1 MTRREYIKE
10 LISLVRSIG
19 SLPGELEK
27 SLPTPEEG
35 SRGQEAA
42 RKVIS
47 NPHFLAARKR
57 DAAWYARVESELEDF
72 AARIDAMLN
81 PTEDS
86 INEEIRQFLEELL
99 NRNLGTD
106 IKPEPQENKEP
117 EEEQE
122 EKDDE
127 EEDVEN
133 EEKEREDVDSG
144 EQEKIPDDINDL
156 LEELMK
162 SIGRPEKGNE
172 EEEEEEDTEKKQGDS
187 GNDDELPDDLK
198 GIQEGG
204 QEVQSTPAKDNEEK
218 EKENETDNEEQFGF
232 GAGNSKEENLRRE
245 NKFLRSIPKDLLK
258 LAKLIGRSG
267 SVDFK
272 PSGQFP
278 TAAKSDITGITI
290 GDNLSSLLPS
300 ETALLS
306 CPATQP
312 AFYRNYVEKRLQI
325 FASAS
330 SGNAPVKHQDGPV
343 IICLDTSGS
352 MRGEKVEIACTLTM
366 AITIIAQRRKRD
378 VLVVKYSDWHF
389 LLKVTKLSRQR
400 QDLEKFLSSYQG
412 RGNAENELFR
422 WLFKDILPNEKAFET
437 SDILCITDFGWEPLD
452 DDTIKLIESIKREG
466 MLLYG
471 LNITGNHD
479 PIWFQDT
486 CSYTMAKVCDS
497 LWAWSNN
504 HLVEMKLPPHLTTK

>member
-10 LISLVRSIG
+10 LLSHVRSIG
-19 SLPGELEK
+19 SLLGELEK
-27 SLPTPEEG
+27 SLPSPEEG
-35 SRGQEAA
+35 SKGQEAA
-42 RKVIS
+42 VKVVS
-47 NPHFLAARKR
+47 NPYFLAGRKR
-57 DAAWYARVESELEDF
+57 DGAWYARVESELEDF

-106 IKPEPQENKEP
+106 LKPGPQEKQ
-117 EEEQE
+117 EQE
-122 EKDDE
+122 EEE
-127 EEDVEN
+127 EEDN
-133 EEKEREDVDSG
+133 EENDENVDKEREDANSG
-144 EQEKIPDDINDL
+144 EQNKIPDDITDL
-156 LEELMK
+156 LEDLMK
-162 SIGRPEKGNE
+162 SIGRPDTGNE
-172 EEEEEEDTEKKQGDS
+172 EDEEKEEEKEKKQGES
-187 GNDDELPDDLK
+187 GNDDE
-198 GIQEGG
+198 
-204 QEVQSTPAKDNEEK
+204 
-218 EKENETDNEEQFGF
+218 EQFGI

-245 NKFLRSIPKDLLK
+245 NRFLRSIPKDLLK
-258 LAKLIGRSG
+258 LAKIIGRSG

-272 PSGQFP
+272 PSGHFP

-312 AFYRNYVEKRLQI
+312 TFYHNYVEKRLQI

-330 SGNAPVKHQDGPV
+330 SGNAPVTHQDGPV

-352 MRGEKVEIACTLTM
+352 MRGEKVEIACNLTM

-400 QDLEKFLSSYQG
+400 EDLEKFLSSYQG

-422 WLFKDILPNEKAFET
+422 WLFKDILPNEKAFYT
-437 SDILCITDFGWEPLD
+437 ADILCITDFGWTPLND
-452 DDTIKLIESIKREG
+452 YTIKLIESFKRKG
-466 MLLYG
+466 MIFYG
-471 LNITGNHD
+471 LNVLGFEKWSFDSMT
-479 PIWFQDT
+479 T
-486 CSYTMAKVCDS
+486 VCDS
-497 LWAWSNN
+497 LWKWSSN
-504 HLVEMKLPPHLTTK
+504 HLEEMNTQKKGTQK

>member
-10 LISLVRSIG
+10 LLSHVRSIG

-27 SLPTPEEG
+27 SLPSPEEG
-35 SRGQEAA
+35 SKGQEAA
-42 RKVIS
+42 VKVVS
-47 NPHFLAARKR
+47 NPYFLAAPKR
-57 DAAWYARVESELEDF
+57 DGAWYARVESELEDF

-106 IKPEPQENKEP
+106 LKPGPQEKQ
-117 EEEQE
+117 EQE
-122 EKDDE
+122 EEE
-127 EEDVEN
+127 EEDN
-133 EEKEREDVDSG
+133 EENDELVDKEREDANSG
-144 EQEKIPDDINDL
+144 EQNKIPDDINDL
-156 LEELMK
+156 LEDLMK
-162 SIGRPEKGNE
+162 SIGRPDTGNE
-172 EEEEEEDTEKKQGDS
+172 ED
-187 GNDDELPDDLK
+187 
-198 GIQEGG
+198 
-204 QEVQSTPAKDNEEK
+204 EEK
-218 EKENETDNEEQFGF
+218 EKENETDNEEQFGI

-245 NKFLRSIPKDLLK
+245 NRFLRSIPKDLLK
-258 LAKLIGRSG
+258 LAKIIGRSG

-272 PSGQFP
+272 PSGHFP

-312 AFYRNYVEKRLQI
+312 TFYHNYVEKRLQI

-330 SGNAPVKHQDGPV
+330 SGNAPVTHQDGPV

-352 MRGEKVEIACTLTM
+352 MRGEKVEIACNLTM

-400 QDLEKFLSSYQG
+400 EDLEKFLSSYQG

-422 WLFKDILPNEKAFET
+422 WLFKDILPNEKAFYT
-437 SDILCITDFGWEPLD
+437 ADILCITDFGWTPLND
-452 DDTIKLIESIKREG
+452 YTIKLIESFKRKG
-466 MLLYG
+466 MIFYG
-471 LNITGNHD
+471 LNVLGFEKWSFDSMT
-479 PIWFQDT
+479 T
-486 CSYTMAKVCDS
+486 VCDS
-497 LWAWSNN
+497 LWKWSSN
-504 HLVEMKLPPHLTTK
+504 HLEEMNTQKKGTQK

>member
-10 LISLVRSIG
+10 LLSHVRSIG

-27 SLPTPEEG
+27 SLPSPEEG
-35 SRGQEAA
+35 SKGQEAA
-42 RKVIS
+42 VKVVS
-47 NPHFLAARKR
+47 NPYFLAARKR
-57 DAAWYARVESELEDF
+57 DGAWYARVESELEDF

-106 IKPEPQENKEP
+106 LKPGPQEKQ
-117 EEEQE
+117 EQE
-122 EKDDE
+122 EEE
-127 EEDVEN
+127 EEDN
-133 EEKEREDVDSG
+133 EENDENVDKEREDADSG
-144 EQEKIPDDINDL
+144 EQNKIPDDINDL
-156 LEELMK
+156 LEDLMK
-162 SIGRPEKGNE
+162 SIGRPDTGNE
-172 EEEEEEDTEKKQGDS
+172 ED
-187 GNDDELPDDLK
+187 
-198 GIQEGG
+198 
-204 QEVQSTPAKDNEEK
+204 EEK
-218 EKENETDNEEQFGF
+218 EKENETDNEEQFGI

-245 NKFLRSIPKDLLK
+245 NRFLRSIPKDLLK
-258 LAKLIGRSG
+258 LAKIIGRSG

-272 PSGQFP
+272 PSGHFP

-312 AFYRNYVEKRLQI
+312 TFYHNYVEKRLQI

-330 SGNAPVKHQDGPV
+330 SGNAPVTHQDGPV

-352 MRGEKVEIACTLTM
+352 MRGEKVEIACNLTM

-400 QDLEKFLSSYQG
+400 EDLEKFLSSYQG
-412 RGNAENELFR
+412 CGNAENELFR
-422 WLFKDILPNEKAFET
+422 WLFKDILPNEKAFDT
-437 SDILCITDFGWEPLD
+437 ADILCITDFGWRPLND
-452 DDTIKLIESIKREG
+452 YTTKLIESFKRKG
-466 MLLYG
+466 MIFYG
-471 LNITGNHD
+471 LNVLGFEKWSFDSMT
-479 PIWFQDT
+479 T
-486 CSYTMAKVCDS
+486 VCDS
-497 LWAWSNN
+497 LWKWSSN
-504 HLVEMKLPPHLTTK
+504 HLEEMNTQKKGTQK

>member
-10 LISLVRSIG
+10 LLSHVRSIG

-27 SLPTPEEG
+27 SLPSPEEG
-35 SRGQEAA
+35 SKGQEAA
-42 RKVIS
+42 VKVVS
-47 NPHFLAARKR
+47 NPYFLAGRKR
-57 DAAWYARVESELEDF
+57 DGAWYARVESELEDF

-106 IKPEPQENKEP
+106 LKPGPQEKQ
-117 EEEQE
+117 EQE
-122 EKDDE
+122 EEE
-127 EEDVEN
+127 EEDN
-133 EEKEREDVDSG
+133 EENDENVDKEREDADSG
-144 EQEKIPDDINDL
+144 EQNKIPDDINDL
-156 LEELMK
+156 LEDLMK
-162 SIGRPEKGNE
+162 SIGRPDTGNE
-172 EEEEEEDTEKKQGDS
+172 ED
-187 GNDDELPDDLK
+187 
-198 GIQEGG
+198 
-204 QEVQSTPAKDNEEK
+204 EEK
-218 EKENETDNEEQFGF
+218 EKENETDNEEQFGI

-245 NKFLRSIPKDLLK
+245 NRFLRSIPKDLLK

-272 PSGQFP
+272 PSGHFP

-312 AFYRNYVEKRLQI
+312 TFYHNYVEKRLQI

-330 SGNAPVKHQDGPV
+330 SGNAPVTHQDGPV

-352 MRGEKVEIACTLTM
+352 MRGEKVEIACNLTM

-400 QDLEKFLSSYQG
+400 EDLEKFLSSYQG

-422 WLFKDILPNEKAFET
+422 WLFKDILPNEKAFDT
-437 SDILCITDFGWEPLD
+437 ADILCITDFGWKPLND
-452 DDTIKLIESIKREG
+452 YTIKLIESFKRKG
-466 MLLYG
+466 MIFYG
-471 LNITGNHD
+471 LNVLGFEKWSFDSMT
-479 PIWFQDT
+479 T
-486 CSYTMAKVCDS
+486 VCDS
-497 LWAWSNN
+497 LWKWSSN
-504 HLVEMKLPPHLTTK
+504 HLEEMNTQKKGTQK

>member
-10 LISLVRSIG
+10 LLSHVRSIG

-27 SLPTPEEG
+27 SLPSPEEG
-35 SRGQEAA
+35 SKGQEAA
-42 RKVIS
+42 VKVVS
-47 NPHFLAARKR
+47 NPYFLAGRKR
-57 DAAWYARVESELEDF
+57 DGAWYARVESELEDF

-106 IKPEPQENKEP
+106 LKPGPQEKQ
-117 EEEQE
+117 EQE
-122 EKDDE
+122 EEE
-127 EEDVEN
+127 EEDN
-133 EEKEREDVDSG
+133 EENDEIVDKEREDANSG
-144 EQEKIPDDINDL
+144 EQNKIPDDITDL
-156 LEELMK
+156 LEDLMK
-162 SIGRPEKGNE
+162 SIGRPDTGNE
-172 EEEEEEDTEKKQGDS
+172 ED
-187 GNDDELPDDLK
+187 
-198 GIQEGG
+198 
-204 QEVQSTPAKDNEEK
+204 EEK
-218 EKENETDNEEQFGF
+218 EKENETDNEEQFGI

-245 NKFLRSIPKDLLK
+245 NRFLRSIPKDLLK
-258 LAKLIGRSG
+258 LAKIIGRSG

-272 PSGQFP
+272 PSGHFP

-312 AFYRNYVEKRLQI
+312 TFYHNYVEKRLQI

-330 SGNAPVKHQDGPV
+330 SGNAPVTHQDGPV

-352 MRGEKVEIACTLTM
+352 MRGEKVEIACNLTM

-400 QDLEKFLSSYQG
+400 EDLEKFLSSYQG
-412 RGNAENELFR
+412 CGNAENELFR
-422 WLFKDILPNEKAFET
+422 WLFKDILPNEKAFYT
-437 SDILCITDFGWEPLD
+437 ADILCITDFGWTPLND
-452 DDTIKLIESIKREG
+452 YTIKLIESFKRKG
-466 MLLYG
+466 MIFYG
-471 LNITGNHD
+471 LNVLGFEKWSFDSMT
-479 PIWFQDT
+479 T
-486 CSYTMAKVCDS
+486 VCDS
-497 LWAWSNN
+497 LWKWSSN
-504 HLVEMKLPPHLTTK
+504 HLEEMNTQKKGTQK

>member
-10 LISLVRSIG
+10 LLSHVRSIG

-27 SLPTPEEG
+27 SLPSPEEG
-35 SRGQEAA
+35 SKGQEAA
-42 RKVIS
+42 VKVVS
-47 NPHFLAARKR
+47 NPYFLAGRKR
-57 DAAWYARVESELEDF
+57 DGAWYARVESELEDF

-99 NRNLGTD
+99 NRKLGTD
-106 IKPEPQENKEP
+106 LKPGPQEKQ
-117 EEEQE
+117 EQE
-122 EKDDE
+122 E
-127 EEDVEN
+127 EDN
-133 EEKEREDVDSG
+133 EENDENVDKEREDANSG
-144 EQEKIPDDINDL
+144 EQNKIPDDITDL
-156 LEELMK
+156 LEDLMK
-162 SIGRPEKGNE
+162 SIGRPDTGNE
-172 EEEEEEDTEKKQGDS
+172 ED
-187 GNDDELPDDLK
+187 
-198 GIQEGG
+198 
-204 QEVQSTPAKDNEEK
+204 EEK
-218 EKENETDNEEQFGF
+218 EKENETDNEEQFGI

-245 NKFLRSIPKDLLK
+245 NRFLRSIPKDLLK
-258 LAKLIGRSG
+258 LAKIIGRSG

-272 PSGQFP
+272 PSGHFP

-312 AFYRNYVEKRLQI
+312 TFYHNYVEKRLQI

-330 SGNAPVKHQDGPV
+330 SGNAPVTHQDGPV

-352 MRGEKVEIACTLTM
+352 MRGEKVEIACNLTM

-400 QDLEKFLSSYQG
+400 EDLEKFLSSYQG

-422 WLFKDILPNEKAFET
+422 WLFKDILPNEKAFYT
-437 SDILCITDFGWEPLD
+437 ADILCITDFGWTPLND
-452 DDTIKLIESIKREG
+452 YTIKLIESFKRKG
-466 MLLYG
+466 MIFYG
-471 LNITGNHD
+471 LNVLGFEKWSFDSMT
-479 PIWFQDT
+479 T
-486 CSYTMAKVCDS
+486 VCDS
-497 LWAWSNN
+497 LWKWSSN
-504 HLVEMKLPPHLTTK
+504 HLEEMNTQKKGTQK

>member
-10 LISLVRSIG
+10 LLSHVRSID

-27 SLPTPEEG
+27 SLPSPEEG
-35 SRGQEAA
+35 SKGQEAA
-42 RKVIS
+42 VKVVS
-47 NPHFLAARKR
+47 NPYFLAGRKR
-57 DAAWYARVESELEDF
+57 DGAWYARVESELEDF

-106 IKPEPQENKEP
+106 LKPGPQEKQ
-117 EEEQE
+117 EQE
-122 EKDDE
+122 EEE
-127 EEDVEN
+127 EEDN
-133 EEKEREDVDSG
+133 EENDENVDKEREDANSG
-144 EQEKIPDDINDL
+144 EQNKIPDDITDL
-156 LEELMK
+156 LEDLMK
-162 SIGRPEKGNE
+162 SIGRPDTGNE
-172 EEEEEEDTEKKQGDS
+172 ED
-187 GNDDELPDDLK
+187 
-198 GIQEGG
+198 
-204 QEVQSTPAKDNEEK
+204 EEK
-218 EKENETDNEEQFGF
+218 EKENETDNEEQFGI

-245 NKFLRSIPKDLLK
+245 NRFLRSIPKDLLK
-258 LAKLIGRSG
+258 LAKIIGRSG

-272 PSGQFP
+272 PSGHFP

-312 AFYRNYVEKRLQI
+312 TFYHNYVEKRLQI

-330 SGNAPVKHQDGPV
+330 SGNAPVTHQDGPV

-352 MRGEKVEIACTLTM
+352 MRGEKVEIACNLTM

-400 QDLEKFLSSYQG
+400 EDLEKFLSSYQG

-422 WLFKDILPNEKAFET
+422 WLFKDILPNEKAFYT
-437 SDILCITDFGWEPLD
+437 ADILCITDFGWTPLND
-452 DDTIKLIESIKREG
+452 YTIKLIESFKRKG
-466 MLLYG
+466 MIFYG
-471 LNITGNHD
+471 LNVLGFEKWSFDSMT
-479 PIWFQDT
+479 T
-486 CSYTMAKVCDS
+486 VCDS
-497 LWAWSNN
+497 LWKWSSN
-504 HLVEMKLPPHLTTK
+504 HLEEMNTQKKGTQK

>member
-10 LISLVRSIG
+10 LLSHVRSID
-19 SLPGELEK
+19 SLSGELEK
-27 SLPTPEEG
+27 SLPSPEEG
-35 SRGQEAA
+35 SKGQEAA
-42 RKVIS
+42 VKVVS
-47 NPHFLAARKR
+47 NPYFLAGRKR
-57 DAAWYARVESELEDF
+57 DGAWYARVESELEDF

-106 IKPEPQENKEP
+106 LKPGPQEKQ
-117 EEEQE
+117 EQE
-122 EKDDE
+122 EEE
-127 EEDVEN
+127 EEDN
-133 EEKEREDVDSG
+133 EENDENVDKEREDADSG
-144 EQEKIPDDINDL
+144 EQNKIPDDINDL
-156 LEELMK
+156 LEDLMK
-162 SIGRPEKGNE
+162 SIGRPDTGNE
-172 EEEEEEDTEKKQGDS
+172 ED
-187 GNDDELPDDLK
+187 
-198 GIQEGG
+198 
-204 QEVQSTPAKDNEEK
+204 EEK
-218 EKENETDNEEQFGF
+218 EKENETDNEEQFGI

-245 NKFLRSIPKDLLK
+245 NRFLRSIPKDLLK

-272 PSGQFP
+272 PSGHFP

-330 SGNAPVKHQDGPV
+330 SGNAPVTHQDGPV

-352 MRGEKVEIACTLTM
+352 MRGEKVEIACNLTM

-400 QDLEKFLSSYQG
+400 EDLEKFLSSYQG

-422 WLFKDILPNEKAFET
+422 WLFKDILPNEKAFDT
-437 SDILCITDFGWEPLD
+437 ADILCITDFGWEPLND
-452 DDTIKLIESIKREG
+452 YTIKLIESFKRKG
-466 MLLYG
+466 MIFYG
-471 LNITGNHD
+471 LNVLGFEKWSFDSMT
-479 PIWFQDT
+479 T
-486 CSYTMAKVCDS
+486 VCDS
-497 LWAWSNN
+497 LWKWSSN
-504 HLVEMKLPPHLTTK
+504 HLEEMNTQKKRTQK

>member
-10 LISLVRSIG
+10 LLSHVRSIG

-27 SLPTPEEG
+27 SLPSPEEG
-35 SRGQEAA
+35 SKGQEAA
-42 RKVIS
+42 VKVVS
-47 NPHFLAARKR
+47 NPYFLAGRKR
-57 DAAWYARVESELEDF
+57 DGAWYARVESELEDF

-106 IKPEPQENKEP
+106 LKPGPQEKQ
-117 EEEQE
+117 EQE
-122 EKDDE
+122 EEE
-127 EEDVEN
+127 EEDN
-133 EEKEREDVDSG
+133 EENDEIVDKEREDANSG
-144 EQEKIPDDINDL
+144 EQNKIPDDITDL
-156 LEELMK
+156 LEDLMK
-162 SIGRPEKGNE
+162 SIGRPDTGNE
-172 EEEEEEDTEKKQGDS
+172 ED
-187 GNDDELPDDLK
+187 
-198 GIQEGG
+198 
-204 QEVQSTPAKDNEEK
+204 EEK
-218 EKENETDNEEQFGF
+218 EKENETDNEEQFGI

-245 NKFLRSIPKDLLK
+245 NRFLRSIPKDLLK
-258 LAKLIGRSG
+258 LAKIIGRSG

-272 PSGQFP
+272 PSGHFP

-312 AFYRNYVEKRLQI
+312 TFYHNYVEKRLQI

-330 SGNAPVKHQDGPV
+330 SGNAPVTHQDGPV

-352 MRGEKVEIACTLTM
+352 MRGEKVEIACNLTM

-400 QDLEKFLSSYQG
+400 EDLEKFLSSYQG

-422 WLFKDILPNEKAFET
+422 WLFKDILPNEKAFDT
-437 SDILCITDFGWEPLD
+437 ADILCITDFGWEPLND
-452 DDTIKLIESIKREG
+452 YTIKLIESFKRKG
-466 MLLYG
+466 MIFYG
-471 LNITGNHD
+471 LNVLGFEKWSFDSMT
-479 PIWFQDT
+479 T
-486 CSYTMAKVCDS
+486 VCDS
-497 LWAWSNN
+497 LWKWSSN
-504 HLVEMKLPPHLTTK
+504 HLEEMNTQKKGTQK

>member
-10 LISLVRSIG
+10 LLSHVRSIG

-27 SLPTPEEG
+27 SLPSPEEG
-35 SRGQEAA
+35 SKGQEAA
-42 RKVIS
+42 VKVVS
-47 NPHFLAARKR
+47 NPYFLAGRKR
-57 DAAWYARVESELEDF
+57 DGAWYARVESELEDF

-106 IKPEPQENKEP
+106 LKPGPQEKQ
-117 EEEQE
+117 EQE
-122 EKDDE
+122 EEE
-127 EEDVEN
+127 EEDN
-133 EEKEREDVDSG
+133 EENDENVDKEREDADSG
-144 EQEKIPDDINDL
+144 EQNKIPDDITDL
-156 LEELMK
+156 LEDLMK
-162 SIGRPEKGNE
+162 SIGRPDTGNE
-172 EEEEEEDTEKKQGDS
+172 ED
-187 GNDDELPDDLK
+187 
-198 GIQEGG
+198 
-204 QEVQSTPAKDNEEK
+204 EEK
-218 EKENETDNEEQFGF
+218 EKENETDNEEQFGI

-245 NKFLRSIPKDLLK
+245 NRFLRSIPKDLLK
-258 LAKLIGRSG
+258 LAKIIGRSG

-272 PSGQFP
+272 PSGHFP

-312 AFYRNYVEKRLQI
+312 TFYHNYVEKRLQI

-330 SGNAPVKHQDGPV
+330 SGNAPVTHQDGPV

-352 MRGEKVEIACTLTM
+352 MRGEKVEIACNLTM

-400 QDLEKFLSSYQG
+400 EDLEKFLSSYQG
-412 RGNAENELFR
+412 CGNAENELFR
-422 WLFKDILPNEKAFET
+422 WLFKDILPNEKAFYT
-437 SDILCITDFGWEPLD
+437 ADILCITDFGWTPLND
-452 DDTIKLIESIKREG
+452 YTIKLIESFKRKG
-466 MLLYG
+466 MIFYG
-471 LNITGNHD
+471 LNVLGFEKWSFDSMT
-479 PIWFQDT
+479 T
-486 CSYTMAKVCDS
+486 VCDS
-497 LWAWSNN
+497 LWKWSSN
-504 HLVEMKLPPHLTTK
+504 HLEEMNTQKKGTQK

>member
-10 LISLVRSIG
+10 LLSHVRSID

-27 SLPTPEEG
+27 SLPSPEEG
-35 SRGQEAA
+35 SKGQEAA
-42 RKVIS
+42 VKVVS
-47 NPHFLAARKR
+47 NPYFLAAPKR
-57 DAAWYARVESELEDF
+57 DGAWYARVESELEDF

-106 IKPEPQENKEP
+106 LKPGPQEKQ
-117 EEEQE
+117 EQE
-122 EKDDE
+122 EEE
-127 EEDVEN
+127 EEDN
-133 EEKEREDVDSG
+133 EENDENVDKEREDADSG
-144 EQEKIPDDINDL
+144 EQNKIPDDITDL
-156 LEELMK
+156 LEDLMK
-162 SIGRPEKGNE
+162 SIGRPDTGNE
-172 EEEEEEDTEKKQGDS
+172 ED
-187 GNDDELPDDLK
+187 
-198 GIQEGG
+198 
-204 QEVQSTPAKDNEEK
+204 EEK
-218 EKENETDNEEQFGF
+218 EKENETDNEEQFGI

-245 NKFLRSIPKDLLK
+245 NRFLRSIPKDLLK

-272 PSGQFP
+272 PSGHFP

-312 AFYRNYVEKRLQI
+312 TFYHNYVEKRLQI

-330 SGNAPVKHQDGPV
+330 SGNAPVTHQDGPV

-352 MRGEKVEIACTLTM
+352 MRGEKVEIACNLTM

-400 QDLEKFLSSYQG
+400 EDLEKFLSSYQG
-412 RGNAENELFR
+412 CGNAENELFR
-422 WLFKDILPNEKAFET
+422 WLFKDILPNEKAFDT
-437 SDILCITDFGWEPLD
+437 ADILCITDFGWEPLND
-452 DDTIKLIESIKREG
+452 YTIKLIESFKRKG
-466 MLLYG
+466 MIFYG
-471 LNITGNHD
+471 LNVLGFEKWSFDSMT
-479 PIWFQDT
+479 T
-486 CSYTMAKVCDS
+486 VCDS
-497 LWAWSNN
+497 LWKWSSN
-504 HLVEMKLPPHLTTK
+504 HLEEMNTQKKRTQK

>member
-10 LISLVRSIG
+10 LLSHVRSIG

-27 SLPTPEEG
+27 SLPSPEEG
-35 SRGQEAA
+35 SKGQKAA
-42 RKVIS
+42 VKVVS
-47 NPHFLAARKR
+47 NPYFLAGRKR
-57 DAAWYARVESELEDF
+57 DGAWYARVESELEDF

-106 IKPEPQENKEP
+106 LKPGPQEKQ
-117 EEEQE
+117 EQE
-122 EKDDE
+122 E
-127 EEDVEN
+127 EDN
-133 EEKEREDVDSG
+133 EENDENVDKEREDADSG
-144 EQEKIPDDINDL
+144 EQNKIPDDSNDL
-156 LEELMK
+156 LEDLMK
-162 SIGRPEKGNE
+162 SIGRPDTGNE
-172 EEEEEEDTEKKQGDS
+172 ED
-187 GNDDELPDDLK
+187 
-198 GIQEGG
+198 
-204 QEVQSTPAKDNEEK
+204 EEK
-218 EKENETDNEEQFGF
+218 EKENETDNEEQFGI

-245 NKFLRSIPKDLLK
+245 NRFLRSIPKDLLK

-267 SVDFK
+267 SGDFK
-272 PSGQFP
+272 PSGHFP

-312 AFYRNYVEKRLQI
+312 TFYHNYVEKRLQI

-330 SGNAPVKHQDGPV
+330 SGNAPVTHQDGPV

-352 MRGEKVEIACTLTM
+352 MRGEKVEIACNLTM

-400 QDLEKFLSSYQG
+400 EDLEKFLSSYQG

-422 WLFKDILPNEKAFET
+422 WLFKDILPNEKAFDT
-437 SDILCITDFGWEPLD
+437 ADILCITDFGWEPLND
-452 DDTIKLIESIKREG
+452 YTIKLIESFKRKG
-466 MLLYG
+466 MIFYG
-471 LNITGNHD
+471 LNVLGFEKWSFDSMT
-479 PIWFQDT
+479 T
-486 CSYTMAKVCDS
+486 VCDS
-497 LWAWSNN
+497 LWKWSSN
-504 HLVEMKLPPHLTTK
+504 HLEEMNTQKKGTQK

>member
-10 LISLVRSIG
+10 LLSHVRSIG

-27 SLPTPEEG
+27 SLPSPEEG
-35 SRGQEAA
+35 SKGQEAA
-42 RKVIS
+42 VKVVS
-47 NPHFLAARKR
+47 NPYFLAGRKR
-57 DAAWYARVESELEDF
+57 DGAWYARVESELEDF

-106 IKPEPQENKEP
+106 LKPGPQEKQ
-117 EEEQE
+117 EQE
-122 EKDDE
+122 EEE
-127 EEDVEN
+127 EEDN
-133 EEKEREDVDSG
+133 EENDEIVDKEREDANSG
-144 EQEKIPDDINDL
+144 EQNKIPDDITDL
-156 LEELMK
+156 LEDLMK
-162 SIGRPEKGNE
+162 SIGRPDTGNE
-172 EEEEEEDTEKKQGDS
+172 ED
-187 GNDDELPDDLK
+187 
-198 GIQEGG
+198 
-204 QEVQSTPAKDNEEK
+204 EEK
-218 EKENETDNEEQFGF
+218 EKENETDNEEQFGI

-245 NKFLRSIPKDLLK
+245 NRFLRSIPKDLLK
-258 LAKLIGRSG
+258 LAKIIGRSG

-272 PSGQFP
+272 PSGHFP

-312 AFYRNYVEKRLQI
+312 TFYHNYVEKRLQI

-330 SGNAPVKHQDGPV
+330 SGNAPVTHQDGPV

-352 MRGEKVEIACTLTM
+352 MRGEKVEIACNLTM

-400 QDLEKFLSSYQG
+400 EDLEKFLSSYQG

-422 WLFKDILPNEKAFET
+422 WLFKDILPNEKAFDT
-437 SDILCITDFGWEPLD
+437 ADILCITDFGWTPLND
-452 DDTIKLIESIKREG
+452 YTIKLIESFKRKG
-466 MLLYG
+466 MIFYG
-471 LNITGNHD
+471 LNVLGFEKWSFDSMT
-479 PIWFQDT
+479 T
-486 CSYTMAKVCDS
+486 VCDS
-497 LWAWSNN
+497 LWKWSSN
-504 HLVEMKLPPHLTTK
+504 HLEEMNTQKKGTQK

>member
-10 LISLVRSIG
+10 LLSHVRSIG

-27 SLPTPEEG
+27 SLPSPEEG
-35 SRGQEAA
+35 SKGQESAV
-42 RKVIS
+42 KVVS
-47 NPHFLAARKR
+47 NPYFLAARKR
-57 DAAWYARVESELEDF
+57 DGAWYARVESELEDF

-106 IKPEPQENKEP
+106 LKPGPQEKQ
-117 EEEQE
+117 EQE
-122 EKDDE
+122 EEE
-127 EEDVEN
+127 EEDN
-133 EEKEREDVDSG
+133 EENDENVDKEREDADSG
-144 EQEKIPDDINDL
+144 EQNKIPDDINDL
-156 LEELMK
+156 LEDLMK
-162 SIGRPEKGNE
+162 SIGRPDTGNE
-172 EEEEEEDTEKKQGDS
+172 ED
-187 GNDDELPDDLK
+187 
-198 GIQEGG
+198 
-204 QEVQSTPAKDNEEK
+204 EEK
-218 EKENETDNEEQFGF
+218 EKENETDNEEQFGI

-245 NKFLRSIPKDLLK
+245 NRFLRSIPKDLLK

-272 PSGQFP
+272 PSGHFP

-306 CPATQP
+306 CPATEP
-312 AFYRNYVEKRLQI
+312 TFYHNYVEKRLQI

-330 SGNAPVKHQDGPV
+330 SGNAPVTHQDGPV

-352 MRGEKVEIACTLTM
+352 MRGEKVEIACNLTM

-400 QDLEKFLSSYQG
+400 EDLEKFLSSYQG
-412 RGNAENELFR
+412 CGNAENELFR
-422 WLFKDILPNEKAFET
+422 WLFKDILPNEKAFDT
-437 SDILCITDFGWEPLD
+437 ADILCITDFGWEPLND
-452 DDTIKLIESIKREG
+452 YTIKLIESFKRKG
-466 MLLYG
+466 MIFYG
-471 LNITGNHD
+471 LNVLGFEKWSFDSMT
-479 PIWFQDT
+479 T
-486 CSYTMAKVCDS
+486 VCDS
-497 LWAWSNN
+497 LWKWSSN
-504 HLVEMKLPPHLTTK
+504 HLEEMNTQKKGTQK

>member
-10 LISLVRSIG
+10 LLSHVRSIG

-27 SLPTPEEG
+27 SLPSPEEG
-35 SRGQEAA
+35 SKGQEAA
-42 RKVIS
+42 VKVVS
-47 NPHFLAARKR
+47 NPYFLAGRKR
-57 DAAWYARVESELEDF
+57 DGAWYARVESELEDF

-106 IKPEPQENKEP
+106 LKPGPQEKQ
-117 EEEQE
+117 EQE
-122 EKDDE
+122 EEE
-127 EEDVEN
+127 EEDN
-133 EEKEREDVDSG
+133 EENDENVDKEREDANSG
-144 EQEKIPDDINDL
+144 EQNKIPDDITDL
-156 LEELMK
+156 LEDLMK
-162 SIGRPEKGNE
+162 SIGRPDTGNE
-172 EEEEEEDTEKKQGDS
+172 ED
-187 GNDDELPDDLK
+187 
-198 GIQEGG
+198 
-204 QEVQSTPAKDNEEK
+204 EEK
-218 EKENETDNEEQFGF
+218 EKENETDNEEQFGI

-245 NKFLRSIPKDLLK
+245 NRFLRSIPKDLLK
-258 LAKLIGRSG
+258 LAKIIGRSG

-272 PSGQFP
+272 PSGHFP

-312 AFYRNYVEKRLQI
+312 TFYHNYVEKRLQI

-330 SGNAPVKHQDGPV
+330 SGNAPVTHQDGPV

-352 MRGEKVEIACTLTM
+352 MRGEKVEIACNLTM

-400 QDLEKFLSSYQG
+400 EDLEKFLSSYQG

-422 WLFKDILPNEKAFET
+422 WLFKDILPNEKAFYT
-437 SDILCITDFGWEPLD
+437 ADILCITDFGWTPLND
-452 DDTIKLIESIKREG
+452 YTIKLIESFKRKG
-466 MLLYG
+466 MIFYG
-471 LNITGNHD
+471 LNVLGFEKWSFDSMT
-479 PIWFQDT
+479 T
-486 CSYTMAKVCDS
+486 VCDF
-497 LWAWSNN
+497 LWKWSSN
-504 HLVEMKLPPHLTTK
+504 HLEEMNTQKKGTQK

>member
-10 LISLVRSIG
+10 LLSHVRSIG

-27 SLPTPEEG
+27 SLPSPEEG
-35 SRGQEAA
+35 SKGQEAA
-42 RKVIS
+42 VKVVS
-47 NPHFLAARKR
+47 NPYFLAARKR
-57 DAAWYARVESELEDF
+57 DGAWYARVESELEDF

-106 IKPEPQENKEP
+106 LKPGPQEKQ
-117 EEEQE
+117 EQE
-122 EKDDE
+122 EEE
-127 EEDVEN
+127 EEDN
-133 EEKEREDVDSG
+133 EENDENVDKEREDADSG
-144 EQEKIPDDINDL
+144 EQNKIPDDINDL
-156 LEELMK
+156 LEDLMK
-162 SIGRPEKGNE
+162 SIGRPDTGNE
-172 EEEEEEDTEKKQGDS
+172 ED
-187 GNDDELPDDLK
+187 
-198 GIQEGG
+198 
-204 QEVQSTPAKDNEEK
+204 EEK
-218 EKENETDNEEQFGF
+218 EKENETDNEEQFGI

-245 NKFLRSIPKDLLK
+245 NRFLRSIPKDLLK
-258 LAKLIGRSG
+258 LAKIIGRSG

-272 PSGQFP
+272 PSGHFP

-312 AFYRNYVEKRLQI
+312 TFYHNYVEKRLQI

-330 SGNAPVKHQDGPV
+330 SGNAPVTHQDGPV

-352 MRGEKVEIACTLTM
+352 MRGEKVEIACNLTM

-400 QDLEKFLSSYQG
+400 EDLEKFLSSYQG

-422 WLFKDILPNEKAFET
+422 WLFKDILPNEKAFDT
-437 SDILCITDFGWEPLD
+437 ADILCITDFGWEPLND
-452 DDTIKLIESIKREG
+452 YTIKLIESFKRKG
-466 MLLYG
+466 MIFYG
-471 LNITGNHD
+471 LNVLGFEKWSFDSMT
-479 PIWFQDT
+479 T
-486 CSYTMAKVCDS
+486 VCDS
-497 LWAWSNN
+497 LWKWSSN
-504 HLVEMKLPPHLTTK
+504 HLEEMNTQKKGTQK

>member
-1 MTRREYIKE
+1 MTRREYIEE
-10 LISLVRSIG
+10 LLSHVRSIG

-27 SLPTPEEG
+27 SLPSPEEG
-35 SRGQEAA
+35 SKGQEAA
-42 RKVIS
+42 VKVVS
-47 NPHFLAARKR
+47 NPYFLAGRKR
-57 DAAWYARVESELEDF
+57 DGAWYARVESELEDF

-106 IKPEPQENKEP
+106 LKPGPQEKQ
-117 EEEQE
+117 EQE
-122 EKDDE
+122 EEE
-127 EEDVEN
+127 EEDN
-133 EEKEREDVDSG
+133 EENDENVDKEREDADSG
-144 EQEKIPDDINDL
+144 EQNKIPDDINDL
-156 LEELMK
+156 LEDLMK
-162 SIGRPEKGNE
+162 SIGRPDTGNE
-172 EEEEEEDTEKKQGDS
+172 ED
-187 GNDDELPDDLK
+187 
-198 GIQEGG
+198 
-204 QEVQSTPAKDNEEK
+204 EEK
-218 EKENETDNEEQFGF
+218 EKENETDNEEQFGI

-245 NKFLRSIPKDLLK
+245 NRFLRSIPKDLLK

-272 PSGQFP
+272 PSGHFP

-306 CPATQP
+306 CSATQP
-312 AFYRNYVEKRLQI
+312 TFYHNYVEKRLQI

-330 SGNAPVKHQDGPV
+330 SGNAPVTHQDGPV

-352 MRGEKVEIACTLTM
+352 MRGEKVEIACNLTM

-400 QDLEKFLSSYQG
+400 EDLEKFLSSYQG

-422 WLFKDILPNEKAFET
+422 WLFKDILPNEKAFYT
-437 SDILCITDFGWEPLD
+437 ADILCITDFGWTPLND
-452 DDTIKLIESIKREG
+452 YTIKLIESFKRKG
-466 MLLYG
+466 MIFYG
-471 LNITGNHD
+471 LNVLGFEKWSFDSMTTV
-479 PIWFQDT
+479 F
-486 CSYTMAKVCDS
+486 DS
-497 LWAWSNN
+497 LWKWSSN
-504 HLVEMKLPPHLTTK
+504 HLEEMNTQKKGTQK

>member
-10 LISLVRSIG
+10 LLSHVRSIG

-27 SLPTPEEG
+27 SLPSPEEG
-35 SRGQEAA
+35 SKGQEAA
-42 RKVIS
+42 VKVVS
-47 NPHFLAARKR
+47 NPYFLAGRKR
-57 DAAWYARVESELEDF
+57 DGAWYARVESELEDF
-72 AARIDAMLN
+72 VARIDAMLN

-106 IKPEPQENKEP
+106 LKPGPQEKQ
-117 EEEQE
+117 EQE
-122 EKDDE
+122 EEE
-127 EEDVEN
+127 EEDN
-133 EEKEREDVDSG
+133 EENDELVDKEREDANSG
-144 EQEKIPDDINDL
+144 EQNKIPDDITDL
-156 LEELMK
+156 LEDLMK
-162 SIGRPEKGNE
+162 SIGRPDTGNE
-172 EEEEEEDTEKKQGDS
+172 ED
-187 GNDDELPDDLK
+187 
-198 GIQEGG
+198 
-204 QEVQSTPAKDNEEK
+204 EEK
-218 EKENETDNEEQFGF
+218 EKENETDNEEQFGI

-245 NKFLRSIPKDLLK
+245 NRFLRSIPKDLLK
-258 LAKLIGRSG
+258 LAKIIGRSG

-272 PSGQFP
+272 PSGHFP

-312 AFYRNYVEKRLQI
+312 TFYHNYVEKRLQI

-330 SGNAPVKHQDGPV
+330 SGNAPVTHQDGPV

-352 MRGEKVEIACTLTM
+352 MRGEKVEIACNLTM

-400 QDLEKFLSSYQG
+400 EDLEKFLSSYQG

-422 WLFKDILPNEKAFET
+422 WLFKDILPNEKAFYT
-437 SDILCITDFGWEPLD
+437 ADILCITDFGWTPLND
-452 DDTIKLIESIKREG
+452 YTIKLIESFKRKG
-466 MLLYG
+466 MIFYG
-471 LNITGNHD
+471 LNVLGFEKWSFDSMTTV
-479 PIWFQDT
+479 F
-486 CSYTMAKVCDS
+486 DS
-497 LWAWSNN
+497 LWKWSSN
-504 HLVEMKLPPHLTTK
+504 HLEEMNTQKKRTQK

>member
-10 LISLVRSIG
+10 LLSHVRSIG

-27 SLPTPEEG
+27 SLPSPEEG
-35 SRGQEAA
+35 SKGQEAA
-42 RKVIS
+42 VKVVS
-47 NPHFLAARKR
+47 NPYFLAARKR
-57 DAAWYARVESELEDF
+57 DGAWYARVESELEDF

-106 IKPEPQENKEP
+106 LKPGPQEKQ
-117 EEEQE
+117 EQE
-122 EKDDE
+122 EEE
-127 EEDVEN
+127 EEDN
-133 EEKEREDVDSG
+133 EENDEIVDKEREDANSG
-144 EQEKIPDDINDL
+144 EQNKIPDDINDL
-156 LEELMK
+156 LEDLMK
-162 SIGRPEKGNE
+162 SIGRPDTGNE
-172 EEEEEEDTEKKQGDS
+172 ED
-187 GNDDELPDDLK
+187 
-198 GIQEGG
+198 
-204 QEVQSTPAKDNEEK
+204 EEK
-218 EKENETDNEEQFGF
+218 EKENETDNEEQFGI

-245 NKFLRSIPKDLLK
+245 NRFLRSIPKDLLK

-272 PSGQFP
+272 PSGHFP

-312 AFYRNYVEKRLQI
+312 TFYHNYVEKRLQI

-330 SGNAPVKHQDGPV
+330 SGNAPVTHQDGPV

-352 MRGEKVEIACTLTM
+352 MRGEKVEIACNLTM

-400 QDLEKFLSSYQG
+400 EDLEKFLSSYQG
-412 RGNAENELFR
+412 CGNAENELFR
-422 WLFKDILPNEKAFET
+422 WLFKDILPNEKAFDT
-437 SDILCITDFGWEPLD
+437 ADILCITDFGWKPLND
-452 DDTIKLIESIKREG
+452 YTIKLIESFKRKG
-466 MLLYG
+466 MIFYG
-471 LNITGNHD
+471 LNVLGFEKWSFDSMT
-479 PIWFQDT
+479 T
-486 CSYTMAKVCDS
+486 VCDS
-497 LWAWSNN
+497 LWKWSSN
-504 HLVEMKLPPHLTTK
+504 HLEEMNTQKKRTQK

>member
-10 LISLVRSIG
+10 LLSHVRSIG

-27 SLPTPEEG
+27 SLPSPEEG
-35 SRGQEAA
+35 SKGQEAA
-42 RKVIS
+42 VKVVS
-47 NPHFLAARKR
+47 NPYFLAARKR
-57 DAAWYARVESELEDF
+57 DGAWYARVESELEDF

-106 IKPEPQENKEP
+106 LKPGPQEKQ
-117 EEEQE
+117 EQE
-122 EKDDE
+122 EE
-127 EEDVEN
+127 EEKDN
-133 EEKEREDVDSG
+133 EENDENVDKEREDADSG
-144 EQEKIPDDINDL
+144 EQNKIPDDINDL
-156 LEELMK
+156 LEDLMK
-162 SIGRPEKGNE
+162 SIGRPDTGNE
-172 EEEEEEDTEKKQGDS
+172 ED
-187 GNDDELPDDLK
+187 
-198 GIQEGG
+198 
-204 QEVQSTPAKDNEEK
+204 EEK
-218 EKENETDNEEQFGF
+218 EKENETDNEEQFGI

-245 NKFLRSIPKDLLK
+245 NRFLRSIPKDLLK

-272 PSGQFP
+272 PSGHFP

-312 AFYRNYVEKRLQI
+312 TFYHNYVEKRLQI

-330 SGNAPVKHQDGPV
+330 SGNAPVTHQDGPV

-352 MRGEKVEIACTLTM
+352 MRGEKVEIACNLTM

-400 QDLEKFLSSYQG
+400 EDLEKFLSSYQG
-412 RGNAENELFR
+412 CGNAENELFR
-422 WLFKDILPNEKAFET
+422 WLFKDILPNEKAFDT
-437 SDILCITDFGWEPLD
+437 ADILCITDFGWKPLND
-452 DDTIKLIESIKREG
+452 YTIKLIESFKRKG
-466 MLLYG
+466 MIFYG
-471 LNITGNHD
+471 LNVLGFEKWSFDSMT
-479 PIWFQDT
+479 T
-486 CSYTMAKVCDS
+486 VCDS
-497 LWAWSNN
+497 LWKWSSN
-504 HLVEMKLPPHLTTK
+504 HLEEMNTQKKGTQK

>member
-10 LISLVRSIG
+10 LLSHVRSIG

-27 SLPTPEEG
+27 SLPSPEEG
-35 SRGQEAA
+35 SKGQEAA
-42 RKVIS
+42 VKVVS
-47 NPHFLAARKR
+47 NPYFLAARKR
-57 DAAWYARVESELEDF
+57 DGAWYARVESELEDF

-106 IKPEPQENKEP
+106 LKPGPQEKQ
-117 EEEQE
+117 EQE
-122 EKDDE
+122 EEE
-127 EEDVEN
+127 EEDN
-133 EEKEREDVDSG
+133 EENDENVDKEREDADSG
-144 EQEKIPDDINDL
+144 EQNKIPDDITDL
-156 LEELMK
+156 LEDLMK
-162 SIGRPEKGNE
+162 SIGRPDTGNE
-172 EEEEEEDTEKKQGDS
+172 ED
-187 GNDDELPDDLK
+187 
-198 GIQEGG
+198 
-204 QEVQSTPAKDNEEK
+204 EEK
-218 EKENETDNEEQFGF
+218 EKENETDNEEQFGI

-245 NKFLRSIPKDLLK
+245 NRFLRSIPKDLLK
-258 LAKLIGRSG
+258 LAKIIGRSG

-272 PSGQFP
+272 PSGHFP

-312 AFYRNYVEKRLQI
+312 TFYHNYVEKRLQI

-330 SGNAPVKHQDGPV
+330 SGNAPVTHQDGPV

-352 MRGEKVEIACTLTM
+352 MRGEKVEIACNLTM

-400 QDLEKFLSSYQG
+400 EDLEKFLSSYQG
-412 RGNAENELFR
+412 CGNAENELFR
-422 WLFKDILPNEKAFET
+422 WLFKDILPNEKAFYT
-437 SDILCITDFGWEPLD
+437 ADILCITDFGWEPLND
-452 DDTIKLIESIKREG
+452 YTIKLIESFKRKG
-466 MLLYG
+466 MIFYG
-471 LNITGNHD
+471 LNVLGFEKWSFDSMT
-479 PIWFQDT
+479 T
-486 CSYTMAKVCDS
+486 VCDS
-497 LWAWSNN
+497 LWKWSSN
-504 HLVEMKLPPHLTTK
+504 HLEEMNTQKKGTQK

>member
-10 LISLVRSIG
+10 LLSHVRSIG

-27 SLPTPEEG
+27 SLPSPEEG
-35 SRGQEAA
+35 SKGQEAA
-42 RKVIS
+42 VKVVS
-47 NPHFLAARKR
+47 NPYFLAGRKR
-57 DAAWYARVESELEDF
+57 DGAWYARVESELEDF

-106 IKPEPQENKEP
+106 LKPGPQEKQ
-117 EEEQE
+117 EQE
-122 EKDDE
+122 EEE
-127 EEDVEN
+127 EEDN
-133 EEKEREDVDSG
+133 EENDENVDKEREDADSG
-144 EQEKIPDDINDL
+144 EQNKIPDDINDL
-156 LEELMK
+156 LEDLMK
-162 SIGRPEKGNE
+162 SIGRPDTGNE
-172 EEEEEEDTEKKQGDS
+172 ED
-187 GNDDELPDDLK
+187 
-198 GIQEGG
+198 
-204 QEVQSTPAKDNEEK
+204 EEK
-218 EKENETDNEEQFGF
+218 EKENETDNEEQFGI

-245 NKFLRSIPKDLLK
+245 NRFLRSIPKDLLK

-272 PSGQFP
+272 PSGHFP

-312 AFYRNYVEKRLQI
+312 TFYHNYVEKRLQI

-330 SGNAPVKHQDGPV
+330 SGNAPVTHQDGPV

-352 MRGEKVEIACTLTM
+352 MRGEKVEIACNLTM

-400 QDLEKFLSSYQG
+400 EDLEKFLSSYQG

-422 WLFKDILPNEKAFET
+422 WLFKDILPNEKAFYT
-437 SDILCITDFGWEPLD
+437 ADILCITDFGWKPLND
-452 DDTIKLIESIKREG
+452 YTIKLIESFKRKG
-466 MLLYG
+466 MIFYG
-471 LNITGNHD
+471 LNVLGFEKWSFDSMT
-479 PIWFQDT
+479 T
-486 CSYTMAKVCDS
+486 VCDS
-497 LWAWSNN
+497 LWKWSSN
-504 HLVEMKLPPHLTTK
+504 HLEEMNTQKKGTQK

>member
-10 LISLVRSIG
+10 LLSHVRSIG

-27 SLPTPEEG
+27 SLPSPEEG
-35 SRGQEAA
+35 SKGQKAA
-42 RKVIS
+42 VKVVS
-47 NPHFLAARKR
+47 NPYFLAGRKR
-57 DAAWYARVESELEDF
+57 DGAWYARVESELEDF

-106 IKPEPQENKEP
+106 LKPGPQEKQ
-117 EEEQE
+117 EQE
-122 EKDDE
+122 EEDYEENDE
-127 EEDVEN
+127 NVD
-133 EEKEREDVDSG
+133 KEREDADSG
-144 EQEKIPDDINDL
+144 EQNKIPDDINDL
-156 LEELMK
+156 LEDLMK
-162 SIGRPEKGNE
+162 SIGRPDTGNE
-172 EEEEEEDTEKKQGDS
+172 ED
-187 GNDDELPDDLK
+187 
-198 GIQEGG
+198 
-204 QEVQSTPAKDNEEK
+204 EEK
-218 EKENETDNEEQFGF
+218 EKENETDNEEQFGI

-245 NKFLRSIPKDLLK
+245 NRFLRSIPKDLLK

-272 PSGQFP
+272 PSGHFP

-312 AFYRNYVEKRLQI
+312 TFYHNYVEKRLQI

-330 SGNAPVKHQDGPV
+330 SGNAPVTHQDGPV

-352 MRGEKVEIACTLTM
+352 MRGEKVEIACNLTM

-400 QDLEKFLSSYQG
+400 EDLEKFLSSYQG
-412 RGNAENELFR
+412 CGNAENELFR
-422 WLFKDILPNEKAFET
+422 WLFKDILPNEKAFDT
-437 SDILCITDFGWEPLD
+437 ADILCITDFGWEPLND
-452 DDTIKLIESIKREG
+452 YTIKLIESFKRKG
-466 MLLYG
+466 MIFNG
-471 LNITGNHD
+471 LNVLGFEKWSFDSMT
-479 PIWFQDT
+479 T
-486 CSYTMAKVCDS
+486 VCDS
-497 LWAWSNN
+497 LWKWSSN
-504 HLVEMKLPPHLTTK
+504 HLEEMNTQKKGTQK

>member
-10 LISLVRSIG
+10 LLSHVRSIG

-27 SLPTPEEG
+27 SLPSPEEG
-35 SRGQEAA
+35 SKGQEAA
-42 RKVIS
+42 VKVVS
-47 NPHFLAARKR
+47 NPYFLAGRKR
-57 DAAWYARVESELEDF
+57 DGAWYARVESELEDF

-106 IKPEPQENKEP
+106 LKPGPQEKQ
-117 EEEQE
+117 EQE
-122 EKDDE
+122 EEE
-127 EEDVEN
+127 EEDN
-133 EEKEREDVDSG
+133 EENDENVDKEREDADSG
-144 EQEKIPDDINDL
+144 EQNKIPDDINDL
-156 LEELMK
+156 LEDLMK
-162 SIGRPEKGNE
+162 SIGRPDTGNE
-172 EEEEEEDTEKKQGDS
+172 ED
-187 GNDDELPDDLK
+187 
-198 GIQEGG
+198 
-204 QEVQSTPAKDNEEK
+204 EEK
-218 EKENETDNEEQFGF
+218 EKENETDNEEQFGI

-245 NKFLRSIPKDLLK
+245 NRFLRSIPKDLLK
-258 LAKLIGRSG
+258 LAKIIGRSG

-272 PSGQFP
+272 PSGHFP

-312 AFYRNYVEKRLQI
+312 TFYHNYVEKRLQI

-330 SGNAPVKHQDGPV
+330 SGNAPVTHQDGPV

-352 MRGEKVEIACTLTM
+352 MRGEKVEIACNLTM

-400 QDLEKFLSSYQG
+400 EDLEKFLSSYQG
-412 RGNAENELFR
+412 CGNAENELFR
-422 WLFKDILPNEKAFET
+422 WLFKDILPNEKAFDT
-437 SDILCITDFGWEPLD
+437 ADILCITDFGWEPLND
-452 DDTIKLIESIKREG
+452 YTIKLIESFKRKG
-466 MLLYG
+466 MIFYG
-471 LNITGNHD
+471 LNVLGFEKWSFDSMT
-479 PIWFQDT
+479 T
-486 CSYTMAKVCDS
+486 VCDS
-497 LWAWSNN
+497 LWKWSSN
-504 HLVEMKLPPHLTTK
+504 HLEEMNTQKKGTQK

>member
-10 LISLVRSIG
+10 LLSHVRSIG

-27 SLPTPEEG
+27 SLPSPEEG
-35 SRGQEAA
+35 SKGQEAA
-42 RKVIS
+42 VKVVS
-47 NPHFLAARKR
+47 NPYFLAGRNR
-57 DAAWYARVESELEDF
+57 DGAWYARVESELEDF

-106 IKPEPQENKEP
+106 LKPGPQEKQ
-117 EEEQE
+117 EQE
-122 EKDDE
+122 EEE
-127 EEDVEN
+127 EEDN
-133 EEKEREDVDSG
+133 EENDENVDKEREDADSG
-144 EQEKIPDDINDL
+144 EQNKIPDDINDL
-156 LEELMK
+156 LEDLMK
-162 SIGRPEKGNE
+162 SIGRPDTGNE
-172 EEEEEEDTEKKQGDS
+172 ED
-187 GNDDELPDDLK
+187 
-198 GIQEGG
+198 
-204 QEVQSTPAKDNEEK
+204 EEK
-218 EKENETDNEEQFGF
+218 EKENETDNEEQFGI

-245 NKFLRSIPKDLLK
+245 NRFLRSIPKDLLK
-258 LAKLIGRSG
+258 LAKIIGRSG

-272 PSGQFP
+272 PSGHFP

-312 AFYRNYVEKRLQI
+312 TFYHNYVEKRLQI

-330 SGNAPVKHQDGPV
+330 SGNAPVTHQDGPV

-352 MRGEKVEIACTLTM
+352 MRGEKVEIACNLTM

-400 QDLEKFLSSYQG
+400 EDLEKFLSSYQG
-412 RGNAENELFR
+412 CGNAENELFR
-422 WLFKDILPNEKAFET
+422 WLFKDILPNEKAFDT
-437 SDILCITDFGWEPLD
+437 ADILCITDFGWEPLND
-452 DDTIKLIESIKREG
+452 YTIKLIESFKRKG
-466 MLLYG
+466 MIFYG
-471 LNITGNHD
+471 LNVLGFEKWSFDSMTTV
-479 PIWFQDT
+479 F
-486 CSYTMAKVCDS
+486 DS
-497 LWAWSNN
+497 LWKWSSN
-504 HLVEMKLPPHLTTK
+504 HLEEMNTQKKGTQK

>member
-10 LISLVRSIG
+10 LLSHVRSIG

-27 SLPTPEEG
+27 SLPSPEEG
-35 SRGQEAA
+35 SKGQEAA
-42 RKVIS
+42 VKVVS
-47 NPHFLAARKR
+47 NPYFLAAPKR
-57 DAAWYARVESELEDF
+57 DGAWYARVESELEDF

-106 IKPEPQENKEP
+106 LKPGPQEKQ
-117 EEEQE
+117 EQE
-122 EKDDE
+122 EEE
-127 EEDVEN
+127 EEDN
-133 EEKEREDVDSG
+133 EENDENVDKEREDADSG
-144 EQEKIPDDINDL
+144 EQNKIPDDINDL
-156 LEELMK
+156 LEDLMK
-162 SIGRPEKGNE
+162 SIGRPDTGNE
-172 EEEEEEDTEKKQGDS
+172 ED
-187 GNDDELPDDLK
+187 
-198 GIQEGG
+198 
-204 QEVQSTPAKDNEEK
+204 EEK
-218 EKENETDNEEQFGF
+218 EKENETDNEEQFGI

-245 NKFLRSIPKDLLK
+245 NRFLRSIPKDLLK
-258 LAKLIGRSG
+258 LAKIIGRSG

-272 PSGQFP
+272 PSGHFP

-312 AFYRNYVEKRLQI
+312 TFYHNYVEKRLQI

-330 SGNAPVKHQDGPV
+330 SGNAPVTHQDGPV

-352 MRGEKVEIACTLTM
+352 MRGEKVEIACNLTM

-400 QDLEKFLSSYQG
+400 EDLEKFLSSYQG
-412 RGNAENELFR
+412 CGNAENELFR
-422 WLFKDILPNEKAFET
+422 WLFKDILPNEKAFDT
-437 SDILCITDFGWEPLD
+437 ADILCITDFGWEPLND
-452 DDTIKLIESIKREG
+452 YTIKLIESFKRKG
-466 MLLYG
+466 MIFYG
-471 LNITGNHD
+471 LNVLGFEKWSFDSMT
-479 PIWFQDT
+479 T
-486 CSYTMAKVCDS
+486 VCDS
-497 LWAWSNN
+497 LWKWSSN
-504 HLVEMKLPPHLTTK
+504 HLEEMNTQKKGTQK

>member
-10 LISLVRSIG
+10 LLSHVRSIG

-27 SLPTPEEG
+27 SLPSPEEG
-35 SRGQEAA
+35 SKGQEAA
-42 RKVIS
+42 VKVVS
-47 NPHFLAARKR
+47 NPNFLAGRKR
-57 DAAWYARVESELEDF
+57 DGAWYARVESELEDF

-106 IKPEPQENKEP
+106 LKPGPQEKQ
-117 EEEQE
+117 EQE
-122 EKDDE
+122 EEE
-127 EEDVEN
+127 EEDN
-133 EEKEREDVDSG
+133 EENDDIVDKEREDANSG
-144 EQEKIPDDINDL
+144 EQNKIPDDITDL
-156 LEELMK
+156 LEDLMK
-162 SIGRPEKGNE
+162 SIGRPDTGNE
-172 EEEEEEDTEKKQGDS
+172 ED
-187 GNDDELPDDLK
+187 
-198 GIQEGG
+198 
-204 QEVQSTPAKDNEEK
+204 EEK
-218 EKENETDNEEQFGF
+218 EKENETDNEEQFGI

-245 NKFLRSIPKDLLK
+245 NRFLRSIPKDLLK

-272 PSGQFP
+272 PSGHFP

-312 AFYRNYVEKRLQI
+312 TFYHNYVEKRLQI

-330 SGNAPVKHQDGPV
+330 SGNAPVTHQDGPV

-352 MRGEKVEIACTLTM
+352 MRGEKVEIACNLTM

-400 QDLEKFLSSYQG
+400 EDLEKFLSSYQG

-422 WLFKDILPNEKAFET
+422 WLFKDILPNEKAFDT
-437 SDILCITDFGWEPLD
+437 ADILCITDFGWKPLND
-452 DDTIKLIESIKREG
+452 YTIKLIESFKRKG
-466 MLLYG
+466 MIFYG
-471 LNITGNHD
+471 LNVLGFEKWSFDSMT
-479 PIWFQDT
+479 T
-486 CSYTMAKVCDS
+486 VCDS
-497 LWAWSNN
+497 LWKWSSN
-504 HLVEMKLPPHLTTK
+504 HLEEMNTQKKGTQK

>member
-10 LISLVRSIG
+10 LLSYVRSIG

-27 SLPTPEEG
+27 SLPSPEEG
-35 SRGQEAA
+35 SKGQEAA
-42 RKVIS
+42 VKVVS
-47 NPHFLAARKR
+47 NPYFLAARKR
-57 DAAWYARVESELEDF
+57 DGAWYARVESELEDF

-106 IKPEPQENKEP
+106 LKPGPQEKQ
-117 EEEQE
+117 EQE
-122 EKDDE
+122 EEE
-127 EEDVEN
+127 EEDN
-133 EEKEREDVDSG
+133 EENDENVDKEREDADSG
-144 EQEKIPDDINDL
+144 EQNKIPDDINDL
-156 LEELMK
+156 LEDLMK
-162 SIGRPEKGNE
+162 SIGRPDTGNE
-172 EEEEEEDTEKKQGDS
+172 ED
-187 GNDDELPDDLK
+187 
-198 GIQEGG
+198 
-204 QEVQSTPAKDNEEK
+204 EEK
-218 EKENETDNEEQFGF
+218 EKENETDNEEQFGI

-245 NKFLRSIPKDLLK
+245 NRFLRSIPKDLLK

-272 PSGQFP
+272 PSGHFP

-312 AFYRNYVEKRLQI
+312 TFYHNYVEKRLQI

-330 SGNAPVKHQDGPV
+330 SGNAPVTHQDGPV

-352 MRGEKVEIACTLTM
+352 MRGEKVEIACNLTM

-400 QDLEKFLSSYQG
+400 EDLEKFLSSYQG
-412 RGNAENELFR
+412 CGNAENELFR
-422 WLFKDILPNEKAFET
+422 WLFKDILPNEKAFDIA
-437 SDILCITDFGWEPLD
+437 DILCITDFGWRPLND
-452 DDTIKLIESIKREG
+452 YTTKLIESFKRKG
-466 MLLYG
+466 MIFYG
-471 LNITGNHD
+471 LNVLGFEKWSFDSMT
-479 PIWFQDT
+479 T
-486 CSYTMAKVCDS
+486 VCDS
-497 LWAWSNN
+497 LWKWSSN
-504 HLVEMKLPPHLTTK
+504 HLEEMNTQKKGTQK

>member
-10 LISLVRSIG
+10 LLSHVRSIG

-27 SLPTPEEG
+27 SLPSPEEG
-35 SRGQEAA
+35 SKGQEAA
-42 RKVIS
+42 VKVVS
-47 NPHFLAARKR
+47 NPYFLAARKR
-57 DAAWYARVESELEDF
+57 DGAWYARVESELEDF

-106 IKPEPQENKEP
+106 LKPGPQEKQ
-117 EEEQE
+117 EQE
-122 EKDDE
+122 EEE
-127 EEDVEN
+127 EEDN
-133 EEKEREDVDSG
+133 EENDENVDKEREDANSG
-144 EQEKIPDDINDL
+144 EQNKIPDDINDL
-156 LEELMK
+156 LEDLMK
-162 SIGRPEKGNE
+162 SIGRPDTGNE
-172 EEEEEEDTEKKQGDS
+172 ED
-187 GNDDELPDDLK
+187 
-198 GIQEGG
+198 
-204 QEVQSTPAKDNEEK
+204 EEK
-218 EKENETDNEEQFGF
+218 EKENETDNEEQFGI

-245 NKFLRSIPKDLLK
+245 NRFLRSIPKDLLK
-258 LAKLIGRSG
+258 LAKIIGRSG

-272 PSGQFP
+272 PSGHFP

-312 AFYRNYVEKRLQI
+312 TFYHNYVEKRLQI

-330 SGNAPVKHQDGPV
+330 SGNAPVTHQDGPV

-352 MRGEKVEIACTLTM
+352 MRGEKVEIACNLTM

-400 QDLEKFLSSYQG
+400 EDLEKFLSSYQG
-412 RGNAENELFR
+412 CGNAENELFR
-422 WLFKDILPNEKAFET
+422 WLFKDILPNEKAFYT
-437 SDILCITDFGWEPLD
+437 ADILCITDFGWTPLND
-452 DDTIKLIESIKREG
+452 YTIKLIESFKRKG
-466 MLLYG
+466 MIFYG
-471 LNITGNHD
+471 LNVLGFEKWSFDSMT
-479 PIWFQDT
+479 T
-486 CSYTMAKVCDS
+486 VCDS
-497 LWAWSNN
+497 LWKWSSN
-504 HLVEMKLPPHLTTK
+504 HLEEMNTQKKRTQK

>member
-10 LISLVRSIG
+10 LLSHVRSID

-27 SLPTPEEG
+27 SLPSPEEG
-35 SRGQEAA
+35 SKGQEAA
-42 RKVIS
+42 VKVVS
-47 NPHFLAARKR
+47 NPYFLAGRKR
-57 DAAWYARVESELEDF
+57 DGAWYARVESELEDF
-72 AARIDAMLN
+72 VARIDAMLN

-106 IKPEPQENKEP
+106 LKPGPQEKQ
-117 EEEQE
+117 EQE
-122 EKDDE
+122 EEE
-127 EEDVEN
+127 EEDN
-133 EEKEREDVDSG
+133 EENDENVDKEREDANSG
-144 EQEKIPDDINDL
+144 EQNKIPDDITDL
-156 LEELMK
+156 LEDLMK
-162 SIGRPEKGNE
+162 SIGRPDTGNE
-172 EEEEEEDTEKKQGDS
+172 ED
-187 GNDDELPDDLK
+187 
-198 GIQEGG
+198 
-204 QEVQSTPAKDNEEK
+204 EEK
-218 EKENETDNEEQFGF
+218 EKENETDNEEQFGI

-245 NKFLRSIPKDLLK
+245 NRFLRSIPKDLLK
-258 LAKLIGRSG
+258 LAKIIGRSG

-272 PSGQFP
+272 PSGHFP

-312 AFYRNYVEKRLQI
+312 TFYHNYVEKRLQI

-330 SGNAPVKHQDGPV
+330 SGNAPVTHQDGPV

-352 MRGEKVEIACTLTM
+352 MRGEKVEIACNLTM

-400 QDLEKFLSSYQG
+400 EDLEKFLSSYQG

-422 WLFKDILPNEKAFET
+422 WLFKDILPNEKAFDT
-437 SDILCITDFGWEPLD
+437 ADILCITDFGWEPLND
-452 DDTIKLIESIKREG
+452 YTIKLIESFKRKG
-466 MLLYG
+466 MIFYG
-471 LNITGNHD
+471 LNVLGFEKWSFDSMT
-479 PIWFQDT
+479 T
-486 CSYTMAKVCDS
+486 VCDS
-497 LWAWSNN
+497 LWKWSSN
-504 HLVEMKLPPHLTTK
+504 HLEEMNTQKKGTQK

>member
-10 LISLVRSIG
+10 LLSHVRSIG

-27 SLPTPEEG
+27 SLPSPEEG
-35 SRGQEAA
+35 SKGQEAA
-42 RKVIS
+42 VKVVS
-47 NPHFLAARKR
+47 NPNFLAGRKR
-57 DAAWYARVESELEDF
+57 DGAWYARVESELEDF

-106 IKPEPQENKEP
+106 LKPGPQEKQ
-117 EEEQE
+117 EQE
-122 EKDDE
+122 EEE
-127 EEDVEN
+127 EEDN
-133 EEKEREDVDSG
+133 EENDEIVDKEREDANSG
-144 EQEKIPDDINDL
+144 EQNKIPDDITDL
-156 LEELMK
+156 LEDLMK
-162 SIGRPEKGNE
+162 SIGRPDTGNE
-172 EEEEEEDTEKKQGDS
+172 ED
-187 GNDDELPDDLK
+187 
-198 GIQEGG
+198 
-204 QEVQSTPAKDNEEK
+204 EEK
-218 EKENETDNEEQFGF
+218 EKENETDNEEQFGI

-245 NKFLRSIPKDLLK
+245 NRFLRSIPKDLLK

-272 PSGQFP
+272 PSGHFP

-312 AFYRNYVEKRLQI
+312 TFYHNYVEKRLQI

-330 SGNAPVKHQDGPV
+330 SGNAPVTHQDGPV

-352 MRGEKVEIACTLTM
+352 MRGEKVEIACNLTM

-400 QDLEKFLSSYQG
+400 EDLEKFLSSYQG

-422 WLFKDILPNEKAFET
+422 WLFKDILPNEKAFDT
-437 SDILCITDFGWEPLD
+437 ADILCITDFGWTPLND
-452 DDTIKLIESIKREG
+452 YTIKLIESFKRKG
-466 MLLYG
+466 MIFYG
-471 LNITGNHD
+471 LNVLGFEKWSFDSMT
-479 PIWFQDT
+479 T
-486 CSYTMAKVCDS
+486 VCDS
-497 LWAWSNN
+497 LWKWSSN
-504 HLVEMKLPPHLTTK
+504 HLEEMNTQKKGTQK

>member
-10 LISLVRSIG
+10 LLSHVRSIG

-27 SLPTPEEG
+27 SLPSPEEG
-35 SRGQEAA
+35 SKGQEAA
-42 RKVIS
+42 VKVVS
-47 NPHFLAARKR
+47 NPYFLAGRKR
-57 DAAWYARVESELEDF
+57 DGAWYARVESELEDF

-106 IKPEPQENKEP
+106 LKPGPQEKQ
-117 EEEQE
+117 EQE
-122 EKDDE
+122 EEE
-127 EEDVEN
+127 EEDN
-133 EEKEREDVDSG
+133 EENDEIVDKEREDANSG
-144 EQEKIPDDINDL
+144 EQNKIPDDITDL
-156 LEELMK
+156 LEDLMK
-162 SIGRPEKGNE
+162 SIGRPDTGNE
-172 EEEEEEDTEKKQGDS
+172 ED
-187 GNDDELPDDLK
+187 
-198 GIQEGG
+198 
-204 QEVQSTPAKDNEEK
+204 EEK
-218 EKENETDNEEQFGF
+218 EKENETDNEEQFGI

-245 NKFLRSIPKDLLK
+245 NRFLRSIPKDLLK

-272 PSGQFP
+272 PSGHFP

-312 AFYRNYVEKRLQI
+312 TFYHNYVEKRLQI

-330 SGNAPVKHQDGPV
+330 SGNAPVTHQDGPV

-352 MRGEKVEIACTLTM
+352 MRGEKVEIACNLTM

-400 QDLEKFLSSYQG
+400 EDLEKFLSSYQG
-412 RGNAENELFR
+412 CGNAENELFR
-422 WLFKDILPNEKAFET
+422 WLFKDILPNEKAFDT
-437 SDILCITDFGWEPLD
+437 ADILCITDFGWKPLND
-452 DDTIKLIESIKREG
+452 YTIKLIESFKRKG
-466 MLLYG
+466 MIFYG
-471 LNITGNHD
+471 LNVLGFEKWSFDSMT
-479 PIWFQDT
+479 T
-486 CSYTMAKVCDS
+486 VCDS
-497 LWAWSNN
+497 LWKWSSN
-504 HLVEMKLPPHLTTK
+504 HLEEMNTQKKRTQK

>member
-10 LISLVRSIG
+10 LLSHVRSIG

-27 SLPTPEEG
+27 SLPSPEEG
-35 SRGQEAA
+35 SKGQEAA
-42 RKVIS
+42 VKVVS
-47 NPHFLAARKR
+47 NPYFLAARKR
-57 DAAWYARVESELEDF
+57 DGAWYARVESELEDF

-106 IKPEPQENKEP
+106 LKPGPQEKQ
-117 EEEQE
+117 EQE
-122 EKDDE
+122 EEE
-127 EEDVEN
+127 EEDN
-133 EEKEREDVDSG
+133 EENDENVDKEREDADSG
-144 EQEKIPDDINDL
+144 EQNKIPDDINDL
-156 LEELMK
+156 LEDLMK
-162 SIGRPEKGNE
+162 SIGRPDTGNE
-172 EEEEEEDTEKKQGDS
+172 ED
-187 GNDDELPDDLK
+187 
-198 GIQEGG
+198 
-204 QEVQSTPAKDNEEK
+204 EEK
-218 EKENETDNEEQFGF
+218 EKENETDNEEQFGI

-245 NKFLRSIPKDLLK
+245 NRFLRSIPKDLLK

-272 PSGQFP
+272 PSGHFP

-300 ETALLS
+300 ETPLLS

-312 AFYRNYVEKRLQI
+312 TFYHNYVEKRLQI

-330 SGNAPVKHQDGPV
+330 SGNAPVTHQDGPV

-352 MRGEKVEIACTLTM
+352 MRGEKVEIACNLTM

-400 QDLEKFLSSYQG
+400 EDLEKFLSSYQG
-412 RGNAENELFR
+412 CGNAENELFR
-422 WLFKDILPNEKAFET
+422 WLFKDILPNEKAFDT
-437 SDILCITDFGWEPLD
+437 ADILCITDFGWKPLND
-452 DDTIKLIESIKREG
+452 YTIKLIESFKRKG
-466 MLLYG
+466 MIFYG
-471 LNITGNHD
+471 LNVLGFEKWSFDSMT
-479 PIWFQDT
+479 T
-486 CSYTMAKVCDS
+486 VCDS
-497 LWAWSNN
+497 LWKWSSN
-504 HLVEMKLPPHLTTK
+504 HLEEMNTQKKGTQK

>member
-10 LISLVRSIG
+10 LLSHVRSID
-19 SLPGELEK
+19 SLSGELEK
-27 SLPTPEEG
+27 SLPSPEEG
-35 SRGQEAA
+35 SKGQEAA
-42 RKVIS
+42 VKVVS
-47 NPHFLAARKR
+47 NPYFLAGRKR
-57 DAAWYARVESELEDF
+57 DGAWYARVESELEDF

-106 IKPEPQENKEP
+106 LKPGPQEKQ
-117 EEEQE
+117 EQE
-122 EKDDE
+122 EEE
-127 EEDVEN
+127 EEDN
-133 EEKEREDVDSG
+133 EENDENVDKEREDADSG
-144 EQEKIPDDINDL
+144 EQNKIPDDINDL
-156 LEELMK
+156 LEDLMK
-162 SIGRPEKGNE
+162 SIGRPDTGNE
-172 EEEEEEDTEKKQGDS
+172 ED
-187 GNDDELPDDLK
+187 
-198 GIQEGG
+198 
-204 QEVQSTPAKDNEEK
+204 EEK
-218 EKENETDNEEQFGF
+218 EKENETDNEEQFGI

-245 NKFLRSIPKDLLK
+245 NRFLRSIPKDLLK
-258 LAKLIGRSG
+258 LAKIIGRSG

-272 PSGQFP
+272 PSGHFP

-312 AFYRNYVEKRLQI
+312 TFYHNYVEKRLQI

-330 SGNAPVKHQDGPV
+330 SGNAPVTHQDGPV

-352 MRGEKVEIACTLTM
+352 MRGEKVEIACNLTM

-400 QDLEKFLSSYQG
+400 EDLEKFLSSYQG

-422 WLFKDILPNEKAFET
+422 WLFKDILPNEKAFDT
-437 SDILCITDFGWEPLD
+437 ADILCITDFGWKPLND
-452 DDTIKLIESIKREG
+452 YTIKLIESFKRKG
-466 MLLYG
+466 MIFYG
-471 LNITGNHD
+471 LNVLGFEKWSFDSMT
-479 PIWFQDT
+479 T
-486 CSYTMAKVCDS
+486 VCDS
-497 LWAWSNN
+497 LWKWSSN
-504 HLVEMKLPPHLTTK
+504 HLEEMNTQKKGTQK

>member
-10 LISLVRSIG
+10 LLSHVRSIG

-27 SLPTPEEG
+27 SLPSPEEG
-35 SRGQEAA
+35 SNGQDAA
-42 RKVIS
+42 VKVVS
-47 NPHFLAARKR
+47 NPYFLAGRKR
-57 DAAWYARVESELEDF
+57 DGAWYARVESELEDF

-106 IKPEPQENKEP
+106 LKPGPQEKQ
-117 EEEQE
+117 EQE
-122 EKDDE
+122 EEE
-127 EEDVEN
+127 EEDN
-133 EEKEREDVDSG
+133 EENDEIVDKEREDANSG
-144 EQEKIPDDINDL
+144 EQNKIPDDINDL
-156 LEELMK
+156 LEDLMK
-162 SIGRPEKGNE
+162 SIGRPDTGNE
-172 EEEEEEDTEKKQGDS
+172 ED
-187 GNDDELPDDLK
+187 
-198 GIQEGG
+198 
-204 QEVQSTPAKDNEEK
+204 EEK
-218 EKENETDNEEQFGF
+218 EEENETDNEEQFGI

-245 NKFLRSIPKDLLK
+245 NRFLRSIPKDLLK
-258 LAKLIGRSG
+258 LAKIIGRSG

-272 PSGQFP
+272 PSGHFP

-312 AFYRNYVEKRLQI
+312 TFYHNYVEKRLQI

-330 SGNAPVKHQDGPV
+330 SGNAPVTHQDGPV

-352 MRGEKVEIACTLTM
+352 MRGEKVEIACNLTM

-400 QDLEKFLSSYQG
+400 EDLEKFLSSYQG

-422 WLFKDILPNEKAFET
+422 WLFKDILPNEKAFYT
-437 SDILCITDFGWEPLD
+437 ADILCITDFGWTPLND
-452 DDTIKLIESIKREG
+452 YTIKLIESFKRKG
-466 MLLYG
+466 MIFYG
-471 LNITGNHD
+471 LNVLGFEKWSFDSMT
-479 PIWFQDT
+479 T
-486 CSYTMAKVCDS
+486 VCDS
-497 LWAWSNN
+497 LWKWSSN
-504 HLVEMKLPPHLTTK
+504 HLEEMNTQKKGTQK

>member
-10 LISLVRSIG
+10 LLSHVRSIG

-27 SLPTPEEG
+27 SLPSPEEG
-35 SRGQEAA
+35 SKGQEAA
-42 RKVIS
+42 VKVVS
-47 NPHFLAARKR
+47 NPYFLAGRKR
-57 DAAWYARVESELEDF
+57 DGAWYARVESELEDF

-106 IKPEPQENKEP
+106 LKPGPQEKQ
-117 EEEQE
+117 EQE
-122 EKDDE
+122 EEE
-127 EEDVEN
+127 EEDN
-133 EEKEREDVDSG
+133 EENDENVDKEREDADSG
-144 EQEKIPDDINDL
+144 EQNKIPDDINDL
-156 LEELMK
+156 LEDLMK
-162 SIGRPEKGNE
+162 SIGRPDTGNE
-172 EEEEEEDTEKKQGDS
+172 ED
-187 GNDDELPDDLK
+187 
-198 GIQEGG
+198 
-204 QEVQSTPAKDNEEK
+204 EEK
-218 EKENETDNEEQFGF
+218 EKENETDNEEQFGI

-245 NKFLRSIPKDLLK
+245 NRFLRSIPKDLLK

-272 PSGQFP
+272 LSGHFP

-312 AFYRNYVEKRLQI
+312 TFYHNYVEKRLQI

-330 SGNAPVKHQDGPV
+330 SGNAPVTHQDGPV

-352 MRGEKVEIACTLTM
+352 MRGEKVEIACNLTM

-400 QDLEKFLSSYQG
+400 EDLEKFLSSYQG
-412 RGNAENELFR
+412 CGNAENELFR
-422 WLFKDILPNEKAFET
+422 WLFKDILPNEKAFDT
-437 SDILCITDFGWEPLD
+437 ADILCITDFGWEPLND
-452 DDTIKLIESIKREG
+452 YTIKLIESFKRKG
-466 MLLYG
+466 MIFYG
-471 LNITGNHD
+471 LNVLGFEKWSFDSMTTV
-479 PIWFQDT
+479 F
-486 CSYTMAKVCDS
+486 DS
-497 LWAWSNN
+497 LWKWSSN
-504 HLVEMKLPPHLTTK
+504 HLEEMNTQKKGTQK

>member
-10 LISLVRSIG
+10 LLSHVRSIG

-27 SLPTPEEG
+27 SLPSPEEG
-35 SRGQEAA
+35 SKGQEAA
-42 RKVIS
+42 VKVVS
-47 NPHFLAARKR
+47 NPYFLAGRKR
-57 DAAWYARVESELEDF
+57 DGAWYARVESELEDF

-106 IKPEPQENKEP
+106 LKLGPQEKQ
-117 EEEQE
+117 EQE
-122 EKDDE
+122 EEE
-127 EEDVEN
+127 EEDN
-133 EEKEREDVDSG
+133 EENDEIVDKEREDADSG
-144 EQEKIPDDINDL
+144 EQNKIPDDINDL
-156 LEELMK
+156 LEDLMK
-162 SIGRPEKGNE
+162 SIGRPDTGNE
-172 EEEEEEDTEKKQGDS
+172 ED
-187 GNDDELPDDLK
+187 
-198 GIQEGG
+198 
-204 QEVQSTPAKDNEEK
+204 EEK
-218 EKENETDNEEQFGF
+218 EKENETDNEEQFGI

-245 NKFLRSIPKDLLK
+245 NRFLRSIPKDLLK

-272 PSGQFP
+272 PSGHFP

-300 ETALLS
+300 ETAMLS

-312 AFYRNYVEKRLQI
+312 TFYHNYVEKRLQI

-330 SGNAPVKHQDGPV
+330 SGNAPVTHQDGPV

-352 MRGEKVEIACTLTM
+352 MRGEKVEIACNLTM

-400 QDLEKFLSSYQG
+400 EDLEKFLSSYQG
-412 RGNAENELFR
+412 CGNAENELFR
-422 WLFKDILPNEKAFET
+422 WLLKDILPNEKAFYT
-437 SDILCITDFGWEPLD
+437 ADILCITDFGWTPLND
-452 DDTIKLIESIKREG
+452 YTIKLIESFKRKG
-466 MLLYG
+466 MIFYG
-471 LNITGNHD
+471 LNVLGFEKWSFDSMT
-479 PIWFQDT
+479 T
-486 CSYTMAKVCDS
+486 VCDS
-497 LWAWSNN
+497 LWKWSSN
-504 HLVEMKLPPHLTTK
+504 HLEEMNTQKKGTQK

>member
-1 MTRREYIKE
+1 MTRKEYIKE
-10 LISLVRSIG
+10 LLSHVRSIG

-27 SLPTPEEG
+27 SLPSPEEG
-35 SRGQEAA
+35 SKGQEAA
-42 RKVIS
+42 VKVVS
-47 NPHFLAARKR
+47 NPYFLAGRKR
-57 DAAWYARVESELEDF
+57 DGAWYARVESELEDF

-106 IKPEPQENKEP
+106 LKPGPQEKQ
-117 EEEQE
+117 EQE
-122 EKDDE
+122 EEE
-127 EEDVEN
+127 EEDN
-133 EEKEREDVDSG
+133 EENDEIVDKEREDANSG
-144 EQEKIPDDINDL
+144 EQNKIPDDITDL
-156 LEELMK
+156 LEDLMK
-162 SIGRPEKGNE
+162 SIGRPDTGNE
-172 EEEEEEDTEKKQGDS
+172 ED
-187 GNDDELPDDLK
+187 
-198 GIQEGG
+198 
-204 QEVQSTPAKDNEEK
+204 EEK
-218 EKENETDNEEQFGF
+218 EKENETDNEEQFGI

-245 NKFLRSIPKDLLK
+245 NRFLRSIPKDLLK
-258 LAKLIGRSG
+258 LAKIIGRSG

-272 PSGQFP
+272 PSGHFP

-312 AFYRNYVEKRLQI
+312 TFYHNYVEKRLQI

-330 SGNAPVKHQDGPV
+330 SGNAPVTHQDGPV

-352 MRGEKVEIACTLTM
+352 MRGEKVEIACNLTM

-400 QDLEKFLSSYQG
+400 EDLEKFLSSYQG

-422 WLFKDILPNEKAFET
+422 WLFKDILPNEKAFYT
-437 SDILCITDFGWEPLD
+437 ADILCITDFGWTPLND
-452 DDTIKLIESIKREG
+452 YTIKLIESFKRKG
-466 MLLYG
+466 MIFYG
-471 LNITGNHD
+471 LNVLGFEKWSFDSMT
-479 PIWFQDT
+479 T
-486 CSYTMAKVCDS
+486 VCDS
-497 LWAWSNN
+497 LWKWSSN
-504 HLVEMKLPPHLTTK
+504 HLEEMNTQKKGTQK

>member
-10 LISLVRSIG
+10 LLSHVRSID

-27 SLPTPEEG
+27 SLPSPEEG
-35 SRGQEAA
+35 SKGQEAA
-42 RKVIS
+42 VKVVS
-47 NPHFLAARKR
+47 NPYFLAAPKR
-57 DAAWYARVESELEDF
+57 DGAWYARVESELEDF

-106 IKPEPQENKEP
+106 LKPGPQEKQ
-117 EEEQE
+117 EQE
-122 EKDDE
+122 EEE
-127 EEDVEN
+127 EEDN
-133 EEKEREDVDSG
+133 EENDENVDKEREDADSG
-144 EQEKIPDDINDL
+144 EQNKIPDDINDL
-156 LEELMK
+156 LEDLMK
-162 SIGRPEKGNE
+162 SIGRPDTGNE
-172 EEEEEEDTEKKQGDS
+172 ED
-187 GNDDELPDDLK
+187 
-198 GIQEGG
+198 
-204 QEVQSTPAKDNEEK
+204 EEK
-218 EKENETDNEEQFGF
+218 EKENETDNEEQFGI

-245 NKFLRSIPKDLLK
+245 NRFLRSIPKDLLK

-272 PSGQFP
+272 PSGHFP

-312 AFYRNYVEKRLQI
+312 TFYHNYVEKRLQI

-330 SGNAPVKHQDGPV
+330 SGNAPVTHQDGPV

-352 MRGEKVEIACTLTM
+352 MRGEKVEIACNLTM

-400 QDLEKFLSSYQG
+400 ENLEKFLSSYQG

-422 WLFKDILPNEKAFET
+422 WLFKDILPNEKAFYT
-437 SDILCITDFGWEPLD
+437 ADILCITDFGWTPLND
-452 DDTIKLIESIKREG
+452 YTIKLIESFKRKG
-466 MLLYG
+466 MIFYG
-471 LNITGNHD
+471 LNVLGFEKWSFDSMT
-479 PIWFQDT
+479 T
-486 CSYTMAKVCDS
+486 VCDS
-497 LWAWSNN
+497 LWKWSSN
-504 HLVEMKLPPHLTTK
+504 HLEEMNTQKKGTQK